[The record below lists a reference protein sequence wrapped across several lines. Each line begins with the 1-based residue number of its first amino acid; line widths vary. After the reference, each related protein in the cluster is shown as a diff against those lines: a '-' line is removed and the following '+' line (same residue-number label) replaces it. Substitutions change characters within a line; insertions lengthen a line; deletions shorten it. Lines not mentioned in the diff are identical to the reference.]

1 MSTFPA
7 DIDTCLL
14 TELFT
19 SIDNHQPTG
28 APRHFLT
35 RPPSTFLFLYFSLL
49 FSLSKAI
56 WLFCSCYKTI
66 LKVFIHVEIP
76 NNEKNAMKNNLE
88 HLVCQGRLCES
99 IELFIRKLNNQQ
111 CSADLNYP
119 DKLKNI

>member
-66 LKVFIHVEIP
+66 LKVFIHVEIS
-76 NNEKNAMKNNLE
+76 NNEKKNAMKN
-88 HLVCQGRLCES
+88 
-99 IELFIRKLNNQQ
+99 I
-111 CSADLNYP
+111 
-119 DKLKNI
+119 